1 MKKDLPSDAL
11 VFFGATGD
19 LAYKKI
25 FPALQ
30 AMIRR
35 GRLTIPVIG
44 VAKAGWTIEQLRERA
59 RRSLEEHGGG
69 VDEAAFARLVELLRY
84 VDGDYND
91 RSTFEQLQ
99 TALDGAQRPIHY
111 LAIPPTLFPVVVAHL
126 GATGVG
132 RDARIIVEKPFG
144 RDLASAKRLNRCVRD
159 VFEESAVFRID
170 HYLGKE
176 AVQNLLVFRFANTFL
191 EPIWNRNYV
200 ESVQITMAEQF
211 GVQGRGAFYDETGAI
226 RDVVQNHLLQVV
238 GFLAMEHP
246 ATTYNEAIRDE
257 LVKVFRQVR
266 PVQPEQLVRGQFDGY
281 QAEPGVAPDSSVE
294 TYAALRLDVDSWRW
308 EGVPFFIRTGKRLPT
323 TTTEVVV
330 QLKRPPLSG
339 LVQGRSNYLRL
350 QLTPRLAID
359 LGAMIK
365 QPGEGMLAVPTEL
378 SLVRNSEDEMSP
390 YERLLGDAIIGDATL
405 FSRQDAVKEAWKIV
419 EPILGNAS
427 PLHRYAP
434 GTWGPEAAERL
445 TDSVRGWAAT
455 EVEAAESRRPAPS
468 SA

>member
-1 MKKDLPSDAL
+1 MKSSQPADAL

-30 AMIRR
+30 SMIRR
-35 GRLTIPVIG
+35 GRLDIPVIG
-44 VAKAGWTIEQLRERA
+44 VAKAGWTLEQLRERA

-91 RSTFEQLQ
+91 LATFEQLRA
-99 TALDGAQRPIHY
+99 TLNGAVRPIHY
-111 LAIPPTLFPVVVAHL
+111 LAIPPTLFPVVVEHL
-126 GATGVG
+126 GAIGVG

-144 RDLASAKRLNRCVRD
+144 RDLASAKRLNRCIRG

-200 ESVQITMAEQF
+200 ENVQITMAESF
-211 GVQGRGAFYDETGAI
+211 GVQGRGAFYDETGAV
-226 RDVVQNHLLQVV
+226 RDVIQNHLLQVV

-266 PVQPEQLVRGQFDGY
+266 PVRPEQLVRGQFVGY
-281 QAEPGVAPDSSVE
+281 RQEAGVAPDSNVE
-294 TYAALRLDVDSWRW
+294 TYAALRLDIDSWRW
-308 EGVPFFIRTGKRLPT
+308 QGVPFFIRAGKRLPI
-323 TTTEVVV
+323 TTTEVLV

-339 LVQGRSNYLRL
+339 MVQGRSNYLRL
-350 QLTPRLAID
+350 QLTPQLTID
-359 LGAMIK
+359 LGALIK
-365 QPGEGMLAVPTEL
+365 QPGEGMLAAPTEL
-378 SLVRNSEDEMSP
+378 SLVRHSEDEMSP
-390 YERLLGDAIIGDATL
+390 YERLLGDAILGDATL

-419 EPILGNAS
+419 EPILGDVT
-427 PLHRYAP
+427 PLHFYEP
-434 GTWGPEAAERL
+434 GTWGPHAAEPL
-445 TDSVRGWAAT
+445 TQASGGWA
-455 EVEAAESRRPAPS
+455 
-468 SA
+468 SAG

>member
-1 MKKDLPSDAL
+1 MKTNLPSDAL

-30 AMIRR
+30 SMIKR
-35 GRLTIPVIG
+35 GRLQIPVVG
-44 VAKAGWTIEQLRERA
+44 VAKAGWSLPQLRERA

-69 VDEAAFARLVELLRY
+69 VDEAAFTRLVELLRY

-91 RSTFEQLQ
+91 RSTFEQLRK
-99 TALDGAQRPIHY
+99 TLNGAQRPIHY
-111 LAIPPTLFPVVVAHL
+111 LAIPPTLFPVVVEHL

-132 RDARIIVEKPFG
+132 PDERIIVEKPFG
-144 RDLASAKRLNRCVRD
+144 RDLASAKQLNRCIRG

-200 ESVQITMAEQF
+200 ESIQITMAETF
-211 GVQGRGAFYDETGAI
+211 GVQGRGAFYEETGAI

-266 PVQPEQLVRGQFDGY
+266 PVAPEQLVRGQFVGY
-281 QAEPGVAPDSSVE
+281 RQEPGVAAESKVE
-294 TYAALRLDVDSWRW
+294 TYAALRLDIDSWRW
-308 EGVPFFIRTGKRLPT
+308 EGVPFFIRAGKRLPI
-323 TTTEVVV
+323 TTTEVLV

-339 LVQGRSNYLRL
+339 IVQGRSNYLRL
-350 QLTPRLAID
+350 QLTPGLAID
-359 LGAMIK
+359 LGALIK
-365 QPGEGMLAVPTEL
+365 QPGEGMLAAPTEL
-378 SLVRNSEDEMSP
+378 SLVRNPDDEMSP
-390 YERLLGDAIIGDATL
+390 YERLLGDAIVGDATL

-419 EPILGNAS
+419 EPILGDVS
-427 PLHRYAP
+427 PLHFYEP
-434 GTWGPEAAERL
+434 GTWGPAAADQL
-445 TDSVRGWAAT
+445 TQALRGWGS
-455 EVEAAESRRPAPS
+455 VG
-468 SA
+468 

>member
-1 MKKDLPSDAL
+1 MKTNLPADAL

-30 AMIRR
+30 SMIQRQ
-35 GRLTIPVIG
+35 RLDIPVIG
-44 VAKAGWTIEQLRERA
+44 VAKEGWTLQQLRERA
-59 RRSLEEHGGG
+59 RQSLQEHGGG
-69 VDEAAFARLVELLRY
+69 IDEAAFTRLVELLRY

-91 RSTFEQLQ
+91 RSTFERLR
-99 TALDGAQRPIHY
+99 TTLNGALRPIHY
-111 LAIPPTLFPVVVAHL
+111 LAIPPTLFPVVVEHL

-144 RDLASAKRLNRCVRD
+144 RDLGSAKRLNHCIRA
-159 VFEESAVFRID
+159 VFEEAAVFRID

-200 ESVQITMAEQF
+200 ESIQITMAETF
-211 GVQGRGAFYDETGAI
+211 GVQGRGAFYDETGAV
-226 RDVVQNHLLQVV
+226 RDVIQNHLLQVV

-266 PVQPEQLVRGQFDGY
+266 PVAPEQLVRGQFAGY
-281 QAEPGVAPDSSVE
+281 LEEPGVPADSRVE
-294 TYAALRLDVDSWRW
+294 TYAALRLNIDSWRW
-308 EGVPFFIRTGKRLPT
+308 EGVPFFIRAGKRLPI
-323 TTTEVVV
+323 TTTEVLV

-350 QLTPRLAID
+350 QLTPGLTID
-359 LGAMIK
+359 LGALIK

-378 SLVRNSEDEMSP
+378 SFVRNSEDEMSP
-390 YERLLGDAIIGDATL
+390 YERLLGDAILGDATL
-405 FSRQDAVKEAWKIV
+405 FSRQDAIKEAWKIV
-419 EPILGNAS
+419 EPILGSAS
-427 PLHRYAP
+427 PLHWYEP
-434 GTWGPEAAERL
+434 GTWGPRAAERL
-445 TDSVRGWAAT
+445 TEHFGGWAS
-455 EVEAAESRRPAPS
+455 VG
-468 SA
+468 